1 MSEQQKGKR
10 LFGRLFKGNAAEP
23 LSQDESPKDA
33 TSSVRGSLPAAEEA
47 ATTAPQK
54 QSWFQRLRSGLGKT
68 SSKLTSGIT
77 DLFSKRKLDA
87 ETIDDL
93 EDLLIQSDLGLE
105 TTSKITAAIGKGR
118 FEKGIS
124 ADEVREIL
132 ASEVERVLAPV
143 AKPLVIDAS
152 HKPHVIMMVGVNGT
166 GKTTTIGKLATR
178 LKAEGKSVVLAAGDT
193 FRAAAIDQLKV
204 WGERTGCP
212 VVARE
217 VGGDSSGLAFDALKQ
232 AQASGA
238 DVLLLDTAGRLQN
251 KQVLMEELEKVTRVL
266 KKIDQ
271 AAPHDVVLVLD
282 ATTGQNA
289 LQQVEVF
296 RDRAG
301 VTGLVMTKLDGT
313 ARGGIL
319 VAIAAKFGL
328 PVHAIGIGE
337 GADDLQPFSAA
348 DFAHA
353 IAGLS

>member
-1 MSEQQKGKR
+1 VSEPKEKGAGI
-10 LFGRLFKGNAAEP
+10 FGRLFKGTPVSSSE
-23 LSQDESPKDA
+23 EEEKA
-33 TSSVRGSLPAAEEA
+33 TSAEVPAVDKIAKAEA
-47 ATTAPQK
+47 VK
-54 QSWFQRLRSGLGKT
+54 QSWFQRLTSGLGKT

-77 DLFSKRKLDA
+77 DLFSKRKLD
-87 ETIDDL
+87 TGTLDDL

-105 TTSKITAAIGKGR
+105 TTSRITAAIGKGR

-124 ADEVREIL
+124 ADEVRSIL
-132 ASEVERVLAPV
+132 ATEVEGVLAPV
-143 AKPLVIDAS
+143 VKPLVIDRG

-166 GKTTTIGKLATR
+166 GKTTTIGKLAT
-178 LKAEGKSVVLAAGDT
+178 KFKSEGKSVLLAAGDT

-204 WGERTGCP
+204 WGDRTGCP

-217 VGGDSSGLAFDALKQ
+217 VGGDASGLAYDALKQ
-232 AQASGA
+232 AQVAGA

-266 KKIDQ
+266 KKLDPS
-271 AAPHDVVLVLD
+271 APHDVVLVLD

-328 PVHAIGIGE
+328 PVHAIGVGE
-337 GADDLQPFSAA
+337 TADDLQPFSAL

-353 IAGLS
+353 IAGI